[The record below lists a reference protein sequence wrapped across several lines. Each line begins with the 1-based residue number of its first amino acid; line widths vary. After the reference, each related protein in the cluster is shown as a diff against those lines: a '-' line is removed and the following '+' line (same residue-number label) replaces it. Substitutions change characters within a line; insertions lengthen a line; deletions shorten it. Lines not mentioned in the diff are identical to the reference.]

1 MQDASNPA
9 PRRLVRRSGEGWVPA
24 QRRPDEAPVRSAAV
38 RPPSPTWEESRR
50 DRARQ
55 HLKEARQARS
65 YENYE
70 R

>member
-1 MQDASNPA
+1 
-9 PRRLVRRSGEGWVPA
+9 
-24 QRRPDEAPVRSAAV
+24 VRSAAV